1 MPHGPLPA
9 RWKTC
14 VPRLPHKTDFLNN
27 DTNMDL
33 TELATYLD
41 GEVSAK
47 AHADGDE
54 QAFTEV
60 MLTYLS
66 EGNEVDGYELDY
78 AKRGGT
84 KNAKAY
90 KFNAWNLHEQTGDQ
104 EGSAPLVD
112 LFVSLYKPGATGQP
126 VPKSEVAH
134 HFELARNFLSQALTA
149 NDKWRA
155 QMEESA
161 PPYEA
166 AIKIHEHRDDL
177 DTARIFL
184 LTNGVVKQADEKDT
198 EIAGVDVK
206 HSLWD
211 LEKLRRLRSSGQ
223 ERETIEIDL
232 AGEYG
237 GAVPCLAAEDGTRE
251 YTAYLAFFP
260 ATLLAKIYGDYGP
273 RLLEKNVRSYLQA
286 KGKVNKG
293 IQATIREM
301 PHRFLAYNNGISG
314 TAEAV
319 TVSHSKDGLCRLEL
333 LRDFQIVNGGQTTAS
348 IYHAVKKEKADVS
361 HVTVQVKLT
370 VVNEAAKV
378 AEFVPEISLY
388 ANSQNKVNTA
398 DFRAN
403 DEWHQKLESYSRT
416 VWANAVTGTGRP
428 TRWYYE
434 RARGSHLDD
443 KMRAGTPAKQ
453 KEWETQNPVAQK
465 FTKTDVAKYE
475 HTWNQLPHIVGKGA
489 EKNFN
494 EWTMAR
500 TKSVARLPDQVDFE
514 ALCAKALLFRTAE
527 KLIGKLELG
536 GYRANVVAYT
546 LAWLSRYTSGRID
559 LRKIWLRQAVGES
572 LQLAITTVAP
582 IAYQHLLDHAAGRN
596 VTEVAKKEEC
606 WMQFRDVKIELPSLE
621 PDFSQAGKLP
631 QSAKETAPA
640 GGRVSASEV
649 QEGVQRVQQQV
660 WLELAEWGERDRN
673 LLPWQVSICRSLH
686 AKLKKGTRLK
696 HDENKQL
703 LELLAAA
710 RGKGFQG

>member
-1 MPHGPLPA
+1 
-9 RWKTC
+9 
-14 VPRLPHKTDFLNN
+14 
-27 DTNMDL
+27 MDL
-33 TELATYLD
+33 TELANYLD

-47 AHADGDE
+47 EHADGSE

-60 MLTYLS
+60 MLTYLAES
-66 EGNEVDGYELDY
+66 NEVDGYELDF
-78 AKRGGT
+78 AQRSGR
-84 KNAKAY
+84 KNAPAY

-126 VPKSEVAH
+126 VPKGEVAH
-134 HFELARNFLSQALTA
+134 HFDLARNFLSQALAA
-149 NDKWRA
+149 NSKWMA

-166 AIKIHEHRDDL
+166 AMKILQHRDDL

-184 LTNGVVKQADEKDT
+184 LTNGVVKQADEQDT

-206 HSLWD
+206 HYLWD

-223 ERETIEIDL
+223 ERETIQINLVDD
-232 AGEYG
+232 YG
-237 GAVPCLAAEDGTRE
+237 GAVPCLAQEDGTGE

-293 IQATIREM
+293 IQGTIRDA

-319 TVSHSKDGLCRLEL
+319 TVSRTHDGLCKLER

-370 VVNEAAKV
+370 VVNEASKV
-378 AEFVPEISLY
+378 AEFVPKISQY

-403 DEWHQKLESYSRT
+403 DEWHQKLESLSRT
-416 VWANAVTGTGRP
+416 IWSPAASGTSKP

-453 KEWETQNPVAQK
+453 KEWEAQNPVAQK

-489 EKNFN
+489 EKNFI

-500 TKSVARLPDQVDFE
+500 TKAATRQPEQADFE
-514 ALCAKALLFRTAE
+514 ALCAKALLFRMAE

-546 LAWLSRYTSGRID
+546 LAWLSRHTNGRID
-559 LRKIWLRQAVGES
+559 LKKIWQKQAVGDA

-582 IAYQHLLDHAAGRN
+582 AAYQHLLDHAAGRN
-596 VTEVAKKEEC
+596 VTEVAKKEDC
-606 WMQFRDVKIELPSLE
+606 WMEFRDVNIELPSMAGELE
-621 PDFSQAGKLP
+621 VAGSPQAR
-631 QSAKETAPA
+631 AAPTNTSNG
-640 GGRVSASEV
+640 GGRLTSAEL
-649 QEGVQRVQQQV
+649 QEAVHRVKMET
-660 WLELAEWGERDRN
+660 WAGLAAWGAQSGH
-673 LLPWQVSICRSLH
+673 LLPWQTTISRTLH
-686 AKLKKGTRLK
+686 AKLQRGTKLKPDECKG
-696 HDENKQL
+696 L
-703 LELLAAA
+703 LDVLETA
-710 RGKGFQG
+710 RAKGFQD

>member
-1 MPHGPLPA
+1 
-9 RWKTC
+9 
-14 VPRLPHKTDFLNN
+14 
-27 DTNMDL
+27 MDL
-33 TELATYLD
+33 TELANYLD

-47 AHADGDE
+47 EHADGNE

-60 MLTYLS
+60 MLTYLAES
-66 EGNEVDGYELDY
+66 NEVDGFELDY

-134 HFELARNFLSQALTA
+134 HFELARNFLSQALAA
-149 NDKWRA
+149 NSRWIA
-155 QMEESA
+155 QMEEAA

-166 AIKIHEHRDDL
+166 AMKILQHRDDL

-184 LTNGVVKQADEKDT
+184 LTNGVVKQADEQDT

-206 HSLWD
+206 HYLWD

-223 ERETIEIDL
+223 ERETIQINLVDD
-232 AGEYG
+232 YG
-237 GAVPCLAAEDGTRE
+237 GAVPCLAQEDGTGE

-260 ATLLAKIYGDYGP
+260 ATLLAKIYGDFGP

-293 IQATIREM
+293 IQATIRET

-319 TVSHSKDGLCRLEL
+319 VVSQSKDGLCKLEH

-378 AEFVPEISLY
+378 AEFVPKISLY

-398 DFRAN
+398 DFSAN
-403 DEWHQKLESYSRT
+403 DEWHQKLESLSRT
-416 VWANAVTGTGRP
+416 IWAPAASGTSKP

-453 KEWETQNPVAQK
+453 KEWELQNPVAQK
-465 FTKTDVAKYE
+465 FSKTDVAKYE

-489 EKNFN
+489 EKNFI

-500 TKSVARLPDQVDFE
+500 TKSAARLPEQPDFE

-546 LAWLSRYTSGRID
+546 LAWLSRHTNGRID
-559 LRKIWLRQAVGES
+559 LKRIWQKQVVGQA

-582 IAYQHLLDHAAGRN
+582 VAYQHLIDYADGRN
-596 VTEVAKKEEC
+596 VTEVAKKEDC
-606 WMQFRDVKIELPSLE
+606 WIDFRDLKIDLPPLNADLEIGSTHARAMTKADTTTATARLSSIELAE
-621 PDFSQAGKLP
+621 K
-631 QSAKETAPA
+631 
-640 GGRVSASEV
+640 
-649 QEGVQRVQQQV
+649 VQRVKV
-660 WLELAEWGERDRN
+660 STWRDLADWAEQTSSLQR
-673 LLPWQVSICRSLH
+673 WQVTTCRTLH
-686 AKLKKGTRLK
+686 GKLEKGIKLKQE
-696 HDENKQL
+696 ENKL
-703 LELLAAA
+703 LSDLLDAA
-710 RGKGFQG
+710 RTKGFGS

>member
-1 MPHGPLPA
+1 
-9 RWKTC
+9 
-14 VPRLPHKTDFLNN
+14 
-27 DTNMDL
+27 MDL
-33 TELATYLD
+33 TELANYLD
-41 GEVSAK
+41 GEVIAK
-47 AHADGDE
+47 KGTDDPE
-54 QAFTEV
+54 QVFTEV
-60 MLTYLS
+60 MLSYLS
-66 EGNEVDGYELDY
+66 DGGEVDGYELDF
-78 AKRGGT
+78 AQRSGR
-84 KNAKAY
+84 KNAPAY

-104 EGSAPLVD
+104 EGTAPLVD

-134 HFELARNFLSQALTA
+134 HFELARNFLSQALAT
-149 NDKWRA
+149 NSKWMA

-166 AIKIHEHRDDL
+166 AMKILQHRDDL

-184 LTNGVVKQADEKDT
+184 LTNGVVKQAEEKDT

-206 HSLWD
+206 HYLWD
-211 LEKLRRLRSSGQ
+211 LEKLWRLRSSGQ
-223 ERETIEIDL
+223 ERETIQINLVDD
-232 AGEYG
+232 YG
-237 GAVPCLAAEDGTRE
+237 GAVPCLAQEDGTGE

-293 IQATIREM
+293 IQATIRDA

-319 TVSHSKDGLCRLEL
+319 TVSRTHDGLCKLER

-348 IYHAVKKEKADVS
+348 IYHAVKKEKADVY

-370 VVNEAAKV
+370 VVKEAAKV
-378 AEFVPEISLY
+378 AEFVPKISQY

-398 DFRAN
+398 DFSAN
-403 DEWHQKLESYSRT
+403 DEWHQKLESLSRT
-416 VWANAVTGTGRP
+416 IWAPAASGTSKP

-453 KEWETQNPVAQK
+453 KEWESQNPVAQK

-475 HTWNQLPHIVGKGA
+475 HTWNQLPHVVGKGA
-489 EKNFN
+489 EKNFI

-500 TKSVARLPDQVDFE
+500 NKSAARLPEQSDFE

-527 KLIGKLELG
+527 KLVGKLELG

-546 LAWLSRYTSGRID
+546 LAWLARHTNGRID
-559 LRKIWLRQAVGES
+559 LKKIWQKQAVGEP
-572 LQLAITTVAP
+572 LQLAITAVAP
-582 IAYQHLLDHAAGRN
+582 VAYQHLLDYAAGRN
-596 VTEVAKKEEC
+596 VTEVAKKEDC
-606 WMQFRDVKIELPSLE
+606 WMEFRDVKIELP
-621 PDFSQAGKLP
+621 PMAGELGAL
-631 QSAKETAPA
+631 SATSSEGSTSGLGTSGGKKSSAELLDAIQRVKPETWAELSA
-640 GGRVSASEV
+640 WGAEGGR
-649 QEGVQRVQQQV
+649 
-660 WLELAEWGERDRN
+660 
-673 LLPWQVSICRSLH
+673 LLPWQVFISRSLH
-686 AKLKKGTRLK
+686 AKLNKGTKLK
-696 HDENKQL
+696 PDECKGL
-703 LELLAAA
+703 LDVLEVA
-710 RGKGFQG
+710 RSKGFQC

>member
-1 MPHGPLPA
+1 
-9 RWKTC
+9 
-14 VPRLPHKTDFLNN
+14 
-27 DTNMDL
+27 MDL
-33 TELATYLD
+33 TELTNYLD

-47 AHADGDE
+47 EHADGAE

-66 EGNEVDGYELDY
+66 NGNEVDGYELDY
-78 AKRGGT
+78 AQRSGR
-84 KNAKAY
+84 KNAPAY

-112 LFVSLYKPGATGQP
+112 LFVSLYKPGATGES

-134 HFELARNFLSQALTA
+134 HFDLARNFLSQALA
-149 NDKWRA
+149 SNSKWLA

-166 AIKIHEHRDDL
+166 ATTILKHRDDL

-184 LTNGVVKQADEKDT
+184 LTNGVVKQAEENDR

-206 HSLWD
+206 HYLWD
-211 LEKLRRLRSSGQ
+211 LEKLRRLLTSGQ
-223 ERETIEIDL
+223 ARETIQIDL
-232 AGEYG
+232 VKDYG
-237 GAVPCLAAEDGTRE
+237 GSVPCLAQQDGTGE

-260 ATLLAKIYGDYGP
+260 ATLLANIYGDYGP

-293 IQATIREM
+293 IQATIRET

-319 TVSHSKDGLCRLEL
+319 TVSQSQAGLCKLEH

-348 IYHAVKKEKADVS
+348 IYHAVKKEKADVC

-378 AEFVPEISLY
+378 AEFVPKISLY

-398 DFRAN
+398 DFSAN
-403 DEWHQKLESYSRT
+403 DEWHQKLESLSRT
-416 VWANAVTGTGRP
+416 VWAPAASGTGKP

-453 KEWETQNPVAQK
+453 REWEAQNPVAQK

-475 HTWNQLPHIVGKGA
+475 HTLNQLPHIVGKGA
-489 EKNFN
+489 EKNFI
-494 EWTMAR
+494 EWTMRRQDAKR
-500 TKSVARLPDQVDFE
+500 SLPDQAGFE
-514 ALCAKALLFRTAE
+514 ELCAKALVFRTSE

-546 LAWLSRYTSGRID
+546 LAWLSRHTNGRID
-559 LRKIWLRQAVGES
+559 LKKIWQKQLVGQA

-582 IAYQHLLDHAAGRN
+582 IAYQHLIDYASGRN
-596 VTEVAKKEEC
+596 VTEVAKKEDC
-606 WMQFRDVKIELPSLE
+606 WISFRDLKIDLPPMNADLE
-621 PDFSQAGKLP
+621 VGSSHAR
-631 QSAKETAPA
+631 AMTKEAPSTATL
-640 GGRVSASEV
+640 RLSNI
-649 QEGVQRVQQQV
+649 
-660 WLELAEWGERDRN
+660 ELAEKVQRLKVSTWCDLADWAE
-673 LLPWQVSICRSLH
+673 LTSSLQPWQVTTCRTLH
-686 AKLKKGTRLK
+686 RKLEKGVRLK
-696 HDENKQL
+696 QEENKL
-703 LELLAAA
+703 LSDLLDAA
-710 RGKGFQG
+710 RTKGFES

>member
-1 MPHGPLPA
+1 ME
-9 RWKTC
+9 
-14 VPRLPHKTDFLNN
+14 
-27 DTNMDL
+27 L
-33 TELATYLD
+33 TELANYLD
-41 GEVSAK
+41 SEVCAK
-47 AHADGDE
+47 GHADGDE

-60 MLTYLS
+60 MLTYLAES
-66 EGNEVDGYELDY
+66 NEVDGYELDF

-104 EGSAPLVD
+104 QGSAPLVD

-134 HFELARNFLSQALTA
+134 HFQLARDFLSQALGA
-149 NDKWRA
+149 NSKWMA

-166 AIKIHEHRDDL
+166 AMKILQHRDEL

-184 LTNGVVKQADEKDT
+184 LTNGVVKQVDEQDT
-198 EIAGVDVK
+198 EIAGVEIK
-206 HSLWD
+206 HYLWD

-223 ERETIEIDL
+223 ERETIQINLVDD
-232 AGEYG
+232 YG
-237 GAVPCLAAEDGTRE
+237 GAVPCLAQEDGTGE

-260 ATLLAKIYGDYGP
+260 ATLLAKIYGNYGP

-293 IQATIREM
+293 IQSTIRDA

-319 TVSHSKDGLCRLEL
+319 TISKSKDGSCKLER

-348 IYHAVKKEKADVS
+348 IYHAFKKEKVDVS

-370 VVNEAAKV
+370 VVNEASKV
-378 AEFVPEISLY
+378 AEFVPKISQY

-398 DFRAN
+398 DFSTN
-403 DEWHQKLESYSRT
+403 DEWHQKLESLSRT
-416 VWANAVTGTGRP
+416 IWAPAASGTSNP

-443 KMRAGTPAKQ
+443 RMRAGTPAKQ
-453 KEWETQNPVAQK
+453 KDWEAQNPVAQK
-465 FTKTDVAKYE
+465 FAKTDIAKYE
-475 HTWNQLPHIVGKGA
+475 HTWSQLPHIVGKGA
-489 EKNFN
+489 EKNFI

-500 TKSVARLPDQVDFE
+500 AKAGARLPERADFE
-514 ALCAKALLFRTAE
+514 ALCVKALLFRTAE

-546 LAWLSRYTSGRID
+546 LAWLVRHTNGRID
-559 LRKIWLRQAVGES
+559 LKKIWQKQVVGES
-572 LQLAITTVAP
+572 LKDAITTVAP
-582 IAYQHLLDHAAGRN
+582 VAYQHLLDFAAGRN
-596 VTEVAKKEEC
+596 VTEVAKKEDC
-606 WMQFRDVKIELPSLE
+606 WMEFRDLKIELPPIAGELSDAYTTSSEGSTSGPATAGGKKSSTELLDAIERVKLE
-621 PDFSQAGKLP
+621 TWAELAAWGAEAGK
-631 QSAKETAPA
+631 
-640 GGRVSASEV
+640 
-649 QEGVQRVQQQV
+649 
-660 WLELAEWGERDRN
+660 
-673 LLPWQVSICRSLH
+673 LLPWQVSISRSLH
-686 AKLKKGTRLK
+686 AKLQKGTKLK
-696 HDENKQL
+696 PDECKGL
-703 LELLAAA
+703 LEVLHLA
-710 RGKGFQG
+710 RSKGFQS

>member
-1 MPHGPLPA
+1 
-9 RWKTC
+9 
-14 VPRLPHKTDFLNN
+14 
-27 DTNMDL
+27 MDL
-33 TELATYLD
+33 TELANYLD

-47 AHADGDE
+47 QHADGAE

-66 EGNEVDGYELDY
+66 NGNEVDGYELDF
-78 AKRGGT
+78 AQRSGR
-84 KNAKAY
+84 KNAPAY

-112 LFVSLYKPGATGQP
+112 LFVSLYKPGATGES

-134 HFELARNFLSQALTA
+134 HFELARNFLSQALAA
-149 NDKWRA
+149 NSKWLA

-161 PPYEA
+161 PPFEA
-166 AIKIHEHRDDL
+166 ATTILKHRDDL

-206 HSLWD
+206 HYLWD
-211 LEKLRRLRSSGQ
+211 LEKLRRLLSSGQ
-223 ERETIEIDL
+223 DRETIQIDL
-232 AGEYG
+232 AKDYG
-237 GAVPCLAAEDGTRE
+237 GAVDCLAQQDGTGE

-293 IQATIREM
+293 IQATIRET

-319 TVSHSKDGLCRLEL
+319 TVSRSKDGLCRLES

-378 AEFVPEISLY
+378 AEFVPKISLY

-398 DFRAN
+398 DFSAN
-403 DEWHQKLESYSRT
+403 DEWHQKLESLSRT
-416 VWANAVTGTGRP
+416 IWAPAASGTSKP

-453 KEWETQNPVAQK
+453 KEWEAQNPVAQK

-475 HTWNQLPHIVGKGA
+475 HTWKQMPHLVSKGA
-489 EKNFN
+489 EKNFID
-494 EWTMAR
+494 WTMNRSRSA
-500 TKSVARLPDQVDFE
+500 LPERSDFE
-514 ALCAKALLFRTAE
+514 RLVAKAILFRATE
-527 KLIGKLELG
+527 KIVSRLDLG
-536 GYRANVVAYT
+536 GYRANVVTYT
-546 LAWLSRYTSGRID
+546 LAWLSHETSERLD
-559 LRKIWLRQAVGES
+559 LDAIWRKQGIGNHVAQAVE
-572 LQLAITTVAP
+572 V
-582 IAYQHLLDHAAGRN
+582 IARAAFDHLTETAGSRN
-596 VTEVAKKEEC
+596 VTEWAKKPEC
-606 WMQFRDVKIELPSLE
+606 WDAFKSTDIQI
-621 PDFSQAGKLP
+621 PDL
-631 QSAKETAPA
+631 
-640 GGRVSASEV
+640 SASLIKQEQRGQSSEAAAAQQSTAAKTLSEIQEV
-649 QEGVQRVQQQV
+649 VQRHKLSL
-660 WLELAEWGERDRN
+660 WDDLAKWALNSGH
-673 LLPWQVSICRSLH
+673 LKPWQATLCGNFHR
-686 AKLKKGTRLK
+686 KLERGKKPTYAECKAAL
-696 HDENKQL
+696 DM
-703 LELLAAA
+703 LEAA
-710 RGKGFQG
+710 RSKGFDQ

>member
-1 MPHGPLPA
+1 
-9 RWKTC
+9 
-14 VPRLPHKTDFLNN
+14 
-27 DTNMDL
+27 MDL
-33 TELATYLD
+33 NELANYLD
-41 GEVSAK
+41 SEVSAK
-47 AHADGDE
+47 AHADGPE

-66 EGNEVDGYELDY
+66 NGNEVDGYELDF
-78 AKRGGT
+78 AQRSGR
-84 KNAKAY
+84 KNAPAY

-112 LFVSLYKPGATGQP
+112 LFVSLYKPGATGES

-134 HFELARNFLSQALTA
+134 HFELARSFLSQALAA
-149 NDKWRA
+149 NGKWLA

-161 PPYEA
+161 PPFEA
-166 AIKIHEHRDDL
+166 ATTILKHRDDL

-184 LTNGVVKQADEKDT
+184 LTNGLVKQAEEKDT

-206 HSLWD
+206 HYLWD
-211 LEKLRRLRSSGQ
+211 LEKLRRLLSSGQ
-223 ERETIEIDL
+223 ERETIQIDL
-232 AGEYG
+232 SKDYG
-237 GAVPCLAAEDGTRE
+237 GAVDCLAEQDGTGE

-293 IQATIREM
+293 IQATIRET

-319 TVSHSKDGLCRLEL
+319 TVTRSKDGLCRLES

-370 VVNEAAKV
+370 VVNESAKV
-378 AEFVPEISLY
+378 AEFVPKISLY

-398 DFRAN
+398 DFSAN
-403 DEWHQKLESYSRT
+403 DNWHQKLESLSRT
-416 VWANAVTGTGRP
+416 IWAPAASGTGKP

-453 KEWETQNPVAQK
+453 KDWEAQNPVAQK

-475 HTWNQLPHIVGKGA
+475 HTWNQLPHVVGKGA
-489 EKNFN
+489 EKNFID
-494 EWTMAR
+494 WTLRRHEAKGM
-500 TKSVARLPDQVDFE
+500 LPEKDDFE
-514 ALCAKALLFRTAE
+514 ALCAKAILFRTAE
-527 KLIGKLELG
+527 KLVGKLDLG

-546 LAWLSRYTSGRID
+546 LSWLVRATNRRID
-559 LRKIWLRQAVGES
+559 LKKIWQKQVVGVA
-572 LQLAITTVAP
+572 LQRAITSIAP
-582 IAYQHLLDHAAGRN
+582 VAYQHLIDHSAGRN
-596 VTEVAKKEEC
+596 VTEMAKKEDC
-606 WMQFRDVKIELPSLE
+606 WMKFRDQKLDLPPLNTDLE
-621 PDFSQAGKLP
+621 
-631 QSAKETAPA
+631 
-640 GGRVSASEV
+640 GRGVS
-649 QEGVQRVQQQV
+649 
-660 WLELAEWGERDRN
+660 
-673 LLPWQVSICRSLH
+673 
-686 AKLKKGTRLK
+686 RL
-696 HDENKQL
+696 NT
-703 LELLAAA
+703 
-710 RGKGFQG
+710 